1 MDPLIADAAAQAP
14 SVIERAL
21 TILLE
26 QGVMGVV
33 VAALSFWIF
42 RKDRQH
48 QEQLQ
53 GLQEALSA
61 EAAAR
66 VEDAKGY
73 ATLAIDLQ
81 RDVVS
86 ATKTISDSIDET
98 RTLAVAIERVVAL
111 LEK

>member
-1 MDPLIADAAAQAP
+1 MGYLLAEAAVQAP
-14 SVIERAL
+14 NVLERAL
-21 TILLE
+21 GILLE
-26 QGVMGVV
+26 QGVIGVV

-42 RKDRQH
+42 RKDREH
-48 QEQLQ
+48 QSQLKS
-53 GLQEALSA
+53 LQDALATESG
-61 EAAAR
+61 AR
-66 VEDAKGY
+66 VDDAKGY